1 MTASPASRI
10 VSMMAARGQT
20 LAVAESLTGGMLTA
34 RLVDVPGASA
44 VVLGGIVAYATPL
57 KHSLLDVSA
66 GLLDEHGPVHPD
78 VAIAMAR
85 GVRERLAVDGSV
97 ADVGVATT
105 GVAGP
110 DPQGDSPV
118 GLVYVA
124 VADARGAL
132 VRELRLAGDRV
143 AIREGAVQAALD
155 GLLDLLGGR
164 E

>member
-1 MTASPASRI
+1 MTASPAFRI
-10 VSMMAARGQT
+10 VLTMAARGQT

-57 KHSLLDVSA
+57 KQSLLDVPAS
-66 GLLDEHGPVHPD
+66 LLDEHGPVHPD

-85 GVRERLAVDGSV
+85 GVRERFAIDGSA

-110 DPQGDSPV
+110 DPQGGSPV

-155 GLLDLLGGR
+155 GLLDLLDGR

>member
-10 VSMMAARGQT
+10 VETMAARGQT
-20 LAVAESLTGGMLTA
+20 LAVAESLTGGMLTG
-34 RLVDVPGASA
+34 RLVDIPGASA

-57 KHSLLDVSA
+57 KQSLLDVPA

-155 GLLDLLGGR
+155 GLLDLLDGR

>member
-10 VSMMAARGQT
+10 VETMAARGQT

-34 RLVDVPGASA
+34 RLVDIPGASA

-57 KHSLLDVSA
+57 KQSLLDVPA

-85 GVRERLAVDGSV
+85 GVRKRLAVDGSV